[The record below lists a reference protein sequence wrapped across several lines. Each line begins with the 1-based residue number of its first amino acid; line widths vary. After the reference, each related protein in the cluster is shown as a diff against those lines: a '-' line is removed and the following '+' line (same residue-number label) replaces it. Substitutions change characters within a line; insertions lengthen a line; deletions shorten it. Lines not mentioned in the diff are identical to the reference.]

1 MIKKYLTTVDNP
13 YDPKDDFYS
22 WYDFDMQ
29 NGYDTC
35 GKMDRLLKLENDMSE
50 NEEIIENNR
59 VVDRLF
65 ELDFTDTFRIIEK
78 EIKIYD
84 E

>member
-1 MIKKYLTTVDNP
+1 MIKKYLTTIDNP
-13 YDPKDDFYS
+13 YDPKDDFHS

-35 GKMDRLLKLENDMSE
+35 GKMDRLSQIEDDMSE

-65 ELDFTDTFRIIEK
+65 ELDFTDTYKIIEK
-78 EIKIYD
+78 EIKIY
-84 E
+84 EG